1 MYADNAKTS
10 LNLYMP
16 IQSIKRNEVAAF
28 SKFSV
33 AFSDQE
39 QFASVLNRPLVSLES
54 LTAQANEKK
63 QAYSSKHRE
72 VLVQELE
79 SQLAPK
85 LSESQR
91 QNLELLRQEN
101 TFTITTGHQ
110 LTLFGGPLYLAYKVL
125 HVVKLVEMWNRS
137 QSEFKAV
144 PVFWM
149 ASEDH
154 DLDEVRSTH
163 LFGKKFTWETDQTG
177 AVGRMKTTDFA
188 EVLESFKELFAG
200 KDAEIEALLKLDA
213 EDYAGFNQAFLS
225 SLFAEFGVLV
235 IQPDSPALKK
245 LFLPVMKRELE
256 ENCSYPAVSEANA
269 KLASLGWE
277 PQAQAREINL
287 FHLSEG
293 KRSRIEKTGDS
304 FQINDAQR
312 PAEEL
317 LKLLQDNP
325 EQFSP
330 NVILRPV
337 YQETILPN
345 LAYIGGGGEMAY
357 WVQLKDVFAAHNTVY
372 PLIQQRNSLHIIDAG
387 MQKRMEKLDFSVQ
400 DYFLAVDTLKK
411 QFIAQNSAEEVD
423 MANVYDAFEQF
434 KKTLVEKTSSVAQA
448 LENMAE
454 AESVKMFKQLEQIES
469 KLVKHVKQG
478 HEQSLKSIE
487 FVCERF
493 MPENT
498 LQERY
503 FHWLHFAPDG
513 NYSKLFH
520 RIYAVM
526 DPMNEELLLLWPE
539 EFTNE
544 H

>member
-63 QAYSSKHRE
+63 QAYSSNHRE

-188 EVLESFKELFAG
+188 EVLESFKELFC
-200 KDAEIEALLKLDA
+200 D
-213 EDYAGFNQAFLS
+213 
-225 SLFAEFGVLV
+225 
-235 IQPDSPALKK
+235 
-245 LFLPVMKRELE
+245 
-256 ENCSYPAVSEANA
+256 
-269 KLASLGWE
+269 
-277 PQAQAREINL
+277 
-287 FHLSEG
+287 
-293 KRSRIEKTGDS
+293 
-304 FQINDAQR
+304 
-312 PAEEL
+312 
-317 LKLLQDNP
+317 
-325 EQFSP
+325 
-330 NVILRPV
+330 
-337 YQETILPN
+337 
-345 LAYIGGGGEMAY
+345 
-357 WVQLKDVFAAHNTVY
+357 
-372 PLIQQRNSLHIIDAG
+372 
-387 MQKRMEKLDFSVQ
+387 
-400 DYFLAVDTLKK
+400 
-411 QFIAQNSAEEVD
+411 
-423 MANVYDAFEQF
+423 
-434 KKTLVEKTSSVAQA
+434 SSVFSNF
-448 LENMAE
+448 LILITFE
-454 AESVKMFKQLEQIES
+454 
-469 KLVKHVKQG
+469 
-478 HEQSLKSIE
+478 
-487 FVCERF
+487 
-493 MPENT
+493 P
-498 LQERY
+498 
-503 FHWLHFAPDG
+503 
-513 NYSKLFH
+513 LF
-520 RIYAVM
+520 
-526 DPMNEELLLLWPE
+526 
-539 EFTNE
+539 
-544 H
+544 